1 MAENPL
7 TKVSELLVEW
17 GYGDQEAL
25 NQRTIKRGCSMARAW
40 LHRQM
45 DRQ

>member
-1 MAENPL
+1 MAENPR
-7 TKVSELLVEW
+7 TKVSELLVKW
-17 GYGDQEAL
+17 GYCDQEAL
-25 NQRTIKRGCSMARAW
+25 NQRTIKREWSMARAW